1 MVSQETVS
9 RYFSGTGFPNL
20 CNVKNL
26 TKNRRQHS
34 TKGENIAEMVIV
46 NNVYKM
52 DSILLRY
59 SRDWACLCKAR
70 MC

>member
-1 MVSQETVS
+1 MVSQVTVS
-9 RYFSGTGFPNL
+9 RYFSGTAFPKV

-34 TKGENIAEMVIV
+34 TKGANIAEMVIV
-46 NNVYKM
+46 KNVYKM

-59 SRDWACLCKAR
+59 TIDWACLCKAR